1 MAIKLQV
8 DSLTDQ
14 AYNILKEKILTK
26 QFPPG
31 MRLVDSQLAEEFGI
45 SRTPLRDAI
54 RKLYEEGLAT
64 SHAGRGYC
72 VFSPGRQDIC
82 EIFEIRLMIDVTAA
96 KKLISEVLPND
107 SQAYS
112 LIGQFHQLFSG
123 EVGGE
128 AFTKTDEEFHDKLVQ
143 LMGNARLNA
152 FYTEIRDQTRTIR
165 RRSSA
170 DKARIAKFSAHHERI
185 CRGLLE
191 LDLEATVQAMTEH
204 IDLSRADALKDLAQ

>member
-1 MAIKLQV
+1 MPIKLQV

-14 AYNILKEKILTK
+14 AYGILKEKILTK

-72 VFSPGRQDIC
+72 VFSPGREDIC

-96 KKLISEVLPND
+96 KKLISEVLPHD
-107 SQAYS
+107 REAYA
-112 LIGQFHQLFSG
+112 LIGQFHELFSG
-123 EVGGE
+123 EVEGE
-128 AFTKTDEEFHDKLVQ
+128 KFTKTDEEFHDKLVQ
-143 LMGNARLNA
+143 LMGNARIQA
-152 FYTEIRDQTRTIR
+152 FYMEIRDQTRTIR
-165 RRSSA
+165 RRSSV
-170 DKARIAKFSAHHERI
+170 DKARIAKFSGHHERI
-185 CRGLLE
+185 CRGLLD

-204 IDLSRADALKDLAQ
+204 IELSRADALKDLVQ